1 MRNEI
6 TVPDDF
12 KRKVELRELLKKIL
26 NVVTL
31 DSVFISQE
39 QGEGDDGYHFVT
51 LIVDANLERVPGQI
65 RSLIQEMAQGHPYFK
80 IRLYAED
87 QLLEGLEKGQLFFL
101 QHCCFGTE
109 VYSNALTESRVAYD
123 GMPWKDFV
131 AKAGDR
137 LIASHKK
144 IYTHTMQADLLTEK
158 GNHRESVLEMHKAFM
173 GCFRFL
179 EQMGLGQE
187 VSSPLVIDHVAYC
200 LEYYPKL
207 NVFSYASE
215 SYCPNLL
222 TLLDQL
228 PYNKNSHYP
237 PEVSG
242 EDILGIRSGLKK
254 FNKEVLEI
262 YSKML
267 ESCEGLIEQRLS
279 GPLEP
284 VGSYLE
290 TFDQE
295 EDAELGEETPDTN
308 QETKEDASPMDHIRA
323 LKEQYSDTL
332 TQRPGHKLYHLQ
344 LSAEGHLDIAFKM
357 ANILQVCVMA
367 LNAEWP
373 ERPFSDPCHTIGEVI
388 SHALELMPYGELE
401 FLDKLNEL
409 LDGSIGGTKE
419 YA

>member
-1 MRNEI
+1 MLE
-6 TVPDDF
+6 
-12 KRKVELRELLKKIL
+12 KIL

-31 DSVFISQE
+31 DIVFLSQE
-39 QGEGDDGYHFVT
+39 QGEGESAYHFVS
-51 LIVDANLERVPGQI
+51 LIVDANLEQVPGQI
-65 RSLIQEMAQGHPYFK
+65 RSLVCEMAEGHPYFK
-80 IRLYAED
+80 IRLFAED
-87 QLLEGLEKGQLFFL
+87 QLLEGLEKGGLFFL

-123 GMPWKDFV
+123 AMPWKDFV

-137 LIASHKK
+137 LIAMHKK
-144 IYTHTMQADLLTEK
+144 IYTHTMQADVLIEK
-158 GNHRESVLEMHKAFM
+158 GNHRESALEMHKAFM
-173 GCFRFL
+173 RCFRFL

-187 VSSPLVIDHVAYC
+187 DESPLVIDHVVYC

-207 NVFSYASE
+207 KIFSYASE
-215 SYCPNLL
+215 PHCPHLL
-222 TLLDQL
+222 TLLDQF
-228 PYNKNSHYP
+228 PNNKDSDFP
-237 PEVSG
+237 LEVTG
-242 EDILGIRSGLKK
+242 EEILAIRSELKK

-279 GPLEP
+279 RPLEP

-290 TFDQE
+290 TFDQGE
-295 EDAELGEETPDTN
+295 EAELGEEVGDTH
-308 QETKEDASPMDHIRA
+308 QDTKADASPLDLIRA

-332 TQRPGHKLYHLQ
+332 TQSPGRKRYHLQ

-367 LNAEWP
+367 LSAEWP
-373 ERPFSDPCHTIGEVI
+373 ERPFNDPCHTIGEVI

-409 LDGSIGGTKE
+409 LGESTGGTKE
-419 YA
+419 CSHS